1 MKFEKTS
8 LQNVWLIKPKIHG
21 DKRGHFLEAFRR
33 EIFKAEGVEH
43 EFVQDNISTS
53 KKNTVRGL
61 HYQLPPASQA
71 KLVMVP
77 YGEILDVAV
86 DARSHSPTFGK
97 HFSTIL
103 SSENRHMMLIPTGY
117 AHGFSVLSEEAVV
130 YYKCNDYYNHSLERG
145 LRWNDPDLG
154 IDWKVDNPVL
164 SDKDRELPLLKEAD
178 ESDLF

>member
-1 MKFEKTS
+1 MKFEKTP
-8 LQNVWLIKPKIHG
+8 LQNVWLIKPKIYG
-21 DKRGHFLEAFRR
+21 DDRGHFLEAFR
-33 EIFKAEGVEH
+33 EEVFKRQGIEY

-53 KKNTVRGL
+53 KKNTIRGL
-61 HYQLPPASQA
+61 HYQLPPASQV

-77 YGEILDVAV
+77 YGRILDVAV
-86 DARSHSPTFGK
+86 DVRVHSPTFGK

-130 YYKCNDYYNHSLERG
+130 YYKCNDYYNQSLERG
-145 LRWNDPDLG
+145 LRWDDSELG
-154 IDWKVDNPVL
+154 IDWMADDPIL
-164 SDKDRELPLLKEAD
+164 SDKDLNLPLLKDAE